1 MQRVTETDNAVNE
14 IYSPRAITSYVTWYN
29 SIPGGVFGIQEGEW
43 YDRIKRYYKM
53 NPYASYNYTTA
64 EGRIRPIISPLH
76 FTSFMHNESPYGR
89 GMYGVLNQFF
99 DQTIKKEMETITADD
114 RKLAAAAAAKP
125 AAAKPAAAKP
135 AASRNPFHNDPVFIE
150 HGTAFPADDYSLY
163 EEGEEAAPAFAPAF
177 ASAAPAFASAAPAP
191 ASASAPAFASAAP
204 AFAPPEYNPQSTFN
218 AFDDN
223 DMNGGSTSKRK
234 KRRLTRRLRRKYNR
248 TNKKSKMTKRK
259 VTKRSRKNN

>member
-14 IYSPRAITSYVTWYN
+14 IYSPRAIDYYVTWYN

-76 FTSFMHNESPYGR
+76 FTSFMHNESPYGS

-125 AAAKPAAAKP
+125 AAKSKPKP

-163 EEGEEAAPAFAPAF
+163 EEGEEAAPAFASA

-191 ASASAPAFASAAP
+191 AFASAAP
-204 AFAPPEYNPQSTFN
+204 TFAPPEYNPHSTFN